1 MAVYR
6 FHRLTGK
13 ENRYEGD
20 ISSEYE
26 SEYDDDRLCCYVHDV
41 HDEHGL
47 LVYASDYL
55 ILTYYCFWV
64 ECREQV
70 QRVLVPFCI

>member
-26 SEYDDDRLCCYVHDV
+26 SEYDDDRLCYHVHDV
-41 HDEHGL
+41 HDGHGL

-55 ILTYYCFWV
+55 IF
-64 ECREQV
+64 
-70 QRVLVPFCI
+70 